1 MEKASFPV
9 PVESISIYPEDE
21 LYIDNATGVQRIELA
36 AKVYPEEA
44 TNPQVVWNII
54 EGSEFAYIE
63 EDASGHTY
71 LHATQNGK
79 GTIEVKSVAYP
90 GIRDTRAFHAVGFP
104 GSDIRSSRE
113 NTIHIYPTIVTENL
127 HVCHM
132 PAHSEKQIYVIGLD
146 GRCKRAEQTWET
158 DIRIPCHSYPSGV
171 YLLKVVTNGQTV
183 TRKFIKK

>member
-9 PVESISIYPEDE
+9 PVESIRIYPEDE
-21 LYIDNATGVQRIELA
+21 LYIDNATGMQRIELA

-79 GTIEVKSVAYP
+79 GTIEVK
-90 GIRDTRAFHAVGFP
+90 
-104 GSDIRSSRE
+104 
-113 NTIHIYPTIVTENL
+113 
-127 HVCHM
+127 
-132 PAHSEKQIYVIGLD
+132 
-146 GRCKRAEQTWET
+146 
-158 DIRIPCHSYPSGV
+158 
-171 YLLKVVTNGQTV
+171 
-183 TRKFIKK
+183 